1 MAELSYYDILAKL
14 VSVAKGFS
22 NEIYI
27 NYPVIT
33 SKKRGFLEKS
43 LSEGL
48 GKRLEMPLTEF
59 LIQNDDTVKNHINVY
74 MDNLIHM
81 YEENKKI
88 NNGSLKGCTQ
98 KDIAYIIL
106 DLMSGFNVALADRI
120 ETIKTNGYTNKS
132 PLNNNWNDCGLKLY
146 PRYGAYWEHTRKG
159 KQRGLEYTHLIS
171 NFWDCTNSNKD
182 GYTFNNVFGRI
193 DYQKRLLPIKK
204 DRELTIGMSGV
215 SNLPA
220 FKIDLGEDKEKYIFN
235 VELERDLETKIIEV
249 FKKACEEKV
258 DILIF
263 PEMLGSENI
272 NKKLKQIIRKMSLL
286 GKRLPILTITPTKWE
301 NNINELIVYDCEAF
315 SVLKQKKLV
324 PYEHQVNGKIY
335 IENIKLEK
343 DVNIL
348 HIEGLGRILFPIC
361 KTFINPVFETL
372 TKDIKPTLI
381 LCPSYSP
388 KDYDFKVNAETLAK
402 IDCNL
407 SWCNCCEAVLSS
419 QSKNKC
425 SDVEEQTLCTEKR
438 IIGFTTQHGN
448 IYEEKN
454 SLFEIP
460 NDCLLNRKFK
470 NEECS
475 KVCFQKHYIKFEEGK

>member
-146 PRYGAYWEHTRKG
+146 PR
-159 KQRGLEYTHLIS
+159 
-171 NFWDCTNSNKD
+171 
-182 GYTFNNVFGRI
+182 
-193 DYQKRLLPIKK
+193 
-204 DRELTIGMSGV
+204 
-215 SNLPA
+215 
-220 FKIDLGEDKEKYIFN
+220 
-235 VELERDLETKIIEV
+235 
-249 FKKACEEKV
+249 
-258 DILIF
+258 
-263 PEMLGSENI
+263 
-272 NKKLKQIIRKMSLL
+272 
-286 GKRLPILTITPTKWE
+286 
-301 NNINELIVYDCEAF
+301 
-315 SVLKQKKLV
+315 
-324 PYEHQVNGKIY
+324 
-335 IENIKLEK
+335 
-343 DVNIL
+343 
-348 HIEGLGRILFPIC
+348 
-361 KTFINPVFETL
+361 
-372 TKDIKPTLI
+372 
-381 LCPSYSP
+381 
-388 KDYDFKVNAETLAK
+388 
-402 IDCNL
+402 
-407 SWCNCCEAVLSS
+407 
-419 QSKNKC
+419 
-425 SDVEEQTLCTEKR
+425 
-438 IIGFTTQHGN
+438 
-448 IYEEKN
+448 
-454 SLFEIP
+454 
-460 NDCLLNRKFK
+460 
-470 NEECS
+470 
-475 KVCFQKHYIKFEEGK
+475 